1 MRKRFV
7 GGLLLIASVG
17 LIAWQAL
24 FHAI

>member
-1 MRKRFV
+1 MRKRVV
-7 GGLLLIASVG
+7 GALLLIASVG